1 MHVNTMLSPNA
12 KSSTVTRCGTSELF
26 NEYFYLQV
34 HLSKMQK
41 QKKDH
46 DASLHAV
53 DLSQLRIQNTQQL
66 KAIAETNRQVVEQ
79 KTKTGKNAKVTLKLT
94 HSYS

>member
-1 MHVNTMLSPNA
+1 
-12 KSSTVTRCGTSELF
+12 
-26 NEYFYLQV
+26 
-34 HLSKMQK
+34 MQK

-66 KAIAETNRQVVEQ
+66 KAIAETKRQVVDQ
-79 KTKTGKNAKVTLKLT
+79 KTQTGKSAEVTLNFAY
-94 HSYS
+94 SYS